1 MAKLEEKLTHCDSE
15 VADSAPV
22 LKSRLLAL
30 RAAAPAQRMP
40 HFWLTYGSAGGLV
53 GVVIMEAPSVLQAR
67 MNAAVCNIAAG
78 APFAEGHE
86 LSARLMASV
95 PSTQVG
101 RMLSGAEAGELIRR
115 LDARHRPA
123 ATATASNG

>member
-1 MAKLEEKLTHCDSE
+1 MAKLEEKLTRCDSE

-30 RAAAPAQRMP
+30 RAAPAQRMP
-40 HFWLTYGSAGGLV
+40 YFWLTYGSAGGLI

-67 MNAAVCNIAAG
+67 MNAAVQSIAAG

-86 LSARLMASV
+86 LSARLMALV
-95 PSTQVG
+95 PPTQVG

-123 ATATASNG
+123 AKATASNG

>member
-1 MAKLEEKLTHCDSE
+1 MPKLEEKLTHRDSE
-15 VADSAPV
+15 VEDSAPV

-30 RAAAPAQRMP
+30 RAVPSQRMP
-40 HFWLTYGSAGGLV
+40 YFWLTYGSAGGLV

-67 MNAAVCNIAAG
+67 MNAAVRSIAAG

-95 PSTQVG
+95 PPTQVG
-101 RMLSGAEAGELIRR
+101 RMLSGVEAGELIRR
-115 LDARHRPA
+115 LDARPRPA
-123 ATATASNG
+123 ARQ

>member
-1 MAKLEEKLTHCDSE
+1 MAKLEEKLTHRDSE

-30 RAAAPAQRMP
+30 RAVPAQRMP
-40 HFWLTYGSAGGLV
+40 YFWLTYGSAGGLV

-67 MNAAVCNIAAG
+67 MNAAVRTIAAG

-95 PSTQVG
+95 PPTQVG

-115 LDARHRPA
+115 LDARPRPA
-123 ATATASNG
+123 ARQ

>member
-1 MAKLEEKLTHCDSE
+1 MAKLEEKLTRCDSE

-30 RAAAPAQRMP
+30 RAAPAQRMP
-40 HFWLTYGSAGGLV
+40 YFWLTYGSAGGLI
-53 GVVIMEAPSVLQAR
+53 VVIMEAPSVLQAR
-67 MNAAVCNIAAG
+67 MNAAVQSIAAG

-86 LSARLMASV
+86 LSARLMALV
-95 PSTQVG
+95 PPTQVG
-101 RMLSGAEAGELIRR
+101 RMLSGAEAGELSR

-123 ATATASNG
+123 AKATASNG

>member
-1 MAKLEEKLTHCDSE
+1 MAKLEEKLTHRDSE
-15 VADSAPV
+15 GADSAPV

-30 RAAAPAQRMP
+30 RAAPAQRMP
-40 HFWLTYGSAGGLV
+40 YFWLTYGSAGGLV

-67 MNAAVCNIAAG
+67 MNAAVRTIAAG

-95 PSTQVG
+95 PPTHVG
-101 RMLSGAEAGELIRR
+101 RMLSGAEAGELICR
-115 LDARHRPA
+115 LDARPRPA
-123 ATATASNG
+123 ARQ

>member
-30 RAAAPAQRMP
+30 RAAPAQQMP
-40 HFWLTYGSAGGLV
+40 YFWLTYGSAGGLV

-67 MNAAVCNIAAG
+67 MNATVRSIAAG

-95 PSTQVG
+95 PPTQVG

-115 LDARHRPA
+115 LDARSRPA
-123 ATATASNG
+123 ARQ

>member
-1 MAKLEEKLTHCDSE
+1 MAAMSKVDSE
-15 VADSAPV
+15 VVDSAPV

-30 RAAAPAQRMP
+30 KAAPAQRMLY
-40 HFWLTYGSAGGLV
+40 FWLTYGSAGGLV

-67 MNAAVCNIAAG
+67 MNAAVQSIAAG

-95 PSTQVG
+95 PPTQVG
-101 RMLSGAEAGELIRR
+101 RMLSGAEAAELICR
-115 LDARHRPA
+115 LDSRRTPEK
-123 ATATASNG
+123 